1 MELRCRVKLNNC
13 LRKYR
18 KGRGLKQ
25 AEVAAILG
33 LKSTSMI
40 SRWEKGVC
48 LPDTVNALKLAIL
61 YRTMVDGLF
70 IDHVRQLRYDLYK
83 REAMIL
89 TKSNK
94 QN

>member
-1 MELRCRVKLNNC
+1 MELIGPKKMNNC

-18 KGRGLKQ
+18 KARGLKQ

-48 LPDTVNALKLAIL
+48 VPDTINALKLAVL
-61 YRTMVDGLF
+61 YRIMVDALF
-70 IDHVRQLRYDLYK
+70 IDHVRQLRIDLYK
-83 REAMIL
+83 QEAMIL
-89 TKSNK
+89 TNK
-94 QN
+94 

>member
-1 MELRCRVKLNNC
+1 
-13 LRKYR
+13 
-18 KGRGLKQ
+18 
-25 AEVAAILG
+25 
-33 LKSTSMI
+33 
-40 SRWEKGVC
+40 
-48 LPDTVNALKLAIL
+48 
-61 YRTMVDGLF
+61 LF